1 MITKWKLV
9 LVLLTYLLS
18 LLINMHRR
26 ESTQASWVDL
36 HPK

>member
-1 MITKWKLV
+1 
-9 LVLLTYLLS
+9 LLTYLLS

-36 HPK
+36 HPKEER